1 MRLSLHPIQ
10 KLDSFLRKYP
20 VRVLFLYSLFG
31 ELLVLLFLFLAFLWT
46 AETVLP
52 GFISLRLNL
61 TWYLVLLLL
70 LANGF
75 ILFGKHYAIR
85 PIQSSRFTKSLLAL
99 IGLWSILI
107 VSISLYHFP
116 LWSIAAIIGTFLL
129 LSLLAWKHFLRN

>member
-1 MRLSLHPIQ
+1 MRLFLHPIQ

-61 TWYLVLLLL
+61 
-70 LANGF
+70 NC
-75 ILFGKHYAIR
+75 
-85 PIQSSRFTKSLLAL
+85 
-99 IGLWSILI
+99 
-107 VSISLYHFP
+107 IS
-116 LWSIAAIIGTFLL
+116 
-129 LSLLAWKHFLRN
+129 